1 MPISMKKQS
10 QSIKNR
16 KQENNQKIRKKWKKL
31 NLKNNKDK
39 LMYNVLQPVMIT
51 KLISK
56 KLPVMSN

>member
-39 LMYNVLQPVMIT
+39 LMYNVL
-51 KLISK
+51 
-56 KLPVMSN
+56 